1 VKSVFLAIPASP
13 IGSASGSWVECP
25 QSIPAFSRGAEICL
39 RITLEFVIRVSYLNG
54 ISCADGPLVRTQFG
68 MLACFV

>member
-54 ISCADGPLVRTQFG
+54 ISCVDGPLVRTQFG